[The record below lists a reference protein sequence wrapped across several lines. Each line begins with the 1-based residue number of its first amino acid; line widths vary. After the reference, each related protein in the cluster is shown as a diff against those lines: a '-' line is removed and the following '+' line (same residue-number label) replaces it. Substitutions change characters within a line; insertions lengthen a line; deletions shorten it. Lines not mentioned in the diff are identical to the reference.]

1 MVALLLIASAAAAAA
16 AAAATAV
23 VTLQQLTDFDRKP
36 FEKEQVALRRGEW
49 RLLGEKQ
56 KSLRWPFFFWRWSYG
71 SNF

>member
-1 MVALLLIASAAAAAA
+1 MVALLLIATA

-56 KSLRWPFFFWRWSYG
+56 KSLSRPFFCGRWSYG
-71 SNF
+71 SIF